1 MESVGNGASSEL
13 EATVDATVEL
23 DDVIKTKIASSDVSV
38 YIVPPGAIFAEGA
51 MVGEFGKGGESHVVA
66 GAVEIGLLRKSGNV
80 EKVLRKPE
88 VVPERD
94 LFEHELDK
102 NEE

>member
-38 YIVPPGAIFAEGA
+38 YIVPPGAIFAEGE
-51 MVGEFGKGGESHVVA
+51 MVDEFGKGGEGHVVA
-66 GAVEIGLLRKSGNV
+66 GAVEIGLLREV
-80 EKVLRKPE
+80 RKRGESTPE
-88 VVPERD
+88 TGSSSRAGPFRART
-94 LFEHELDK
+94 
-102 NEE
+102 

>member
-1 MESVGNGASSEL
+1 M
-13 EATVDATVEL
+13 VD
-23 DDVIKTKIASSDVSV
+23 
-38 YIVPPGAIFAEGA
+38 
-51 MVGEFGKGGESHVVA
+51 EFGKGGEGHVVA